1 MDYHFLFEIAVILL
15 STKVL
20 GILTKRFA
28 LPQVVGA
35 LLAGLLLGPAMLGV
49 LQETTLM
56 DQLAELGVIVL
67 MFNAGLETDLGELKR
82 SGKAAFVIA
91 LIGVLVPLA
100 GGFALAAAFNRGP
113 DAFLQNVFI
122 GVVLTATSVSITVE
136 TLKEIGRLSTR
147 SGSAILGAA
156 IIDDVLGIIGLTV
169 ITSLGGGGANVWVVL
184 GKIAAFFAVSVVV
197 WMVMH
202 RFVDWWFRRYSR
214 DKRRFVV
221 LSFAFCLLYSFFAEA
236 VFGVADITG
245 AYIAGLI
252 FANTC
257 RVAYLQD
264 RFDTLSYALLSPI
277 FFASIGLKVVLPEM
291 STTILLFAVLL
302 VLWAVVSKVVGC
314 GLGAKLC
321 RYSNQ
326 DALRIGVGMIS
337 RGEVAL
343 IVANNGIAAG
353 LMKEEFFG
361 PVVLMVIAT
370 TILTPVLLKLVYRGK
385 EHDYSDLQESEL
397 VNAYEDAAAF
407 ADAIV
412 GAKAAIHC
420 CPVCQNFSEGDGL
433 CPVCQDPKRDT
444 SVICVVADP
453 KDVVAMER
461 SREYQGLYHVL
472 HGVISPMNHVG
483 PDDLHIKSLVERVAA
498 GGVQEVIMATNP
510 DTEGE
515 ATAMYL
521 SRLLRPFGVKIT
533 RLAYGIPVGSHLEYA
548 DDATLMRALEGR
560 QEM

>member
-1 MDYHFLFEIAVILL
+1 MFMDYHFLFEIAVILL

-184 GKIAAFFAVSVVV
+184 GKIAAFFAV
-197 WMVMH
+197 
-202 RFVDWWFRRYSR
+202 RWFRRYSR

-264 RFDTLSYALLSPI
+264 RFDTLSYSLLSPI

-407 ADAIV
+407 
-412 GAKAAIHC
+412 
-420 CPVCQNFSEGDGL
+420 
-433 CPVCQDPKRDT
+433 
-444 SVICVVADP
+444 
-453 KDVVAMER
+453 
-461 SREYQGLYHVL
+461 
-472 HGVISPMNHVG
+472 
-483 PDDLHIKSLVERVAA
+483 DLASQA
-498 GGVQEVIMATNP
+498 
-510 DTEGE
+510 
-515 ATAMYL
+515 
-521 SRLLRPFGVKIT
+521 LLEDHENLKQSARKK
-533 RLAYGIPVGSHLEYA
+533 
-548 DDATLMRALEGR
+548 
-560 QEM
+560 

>member
-1 MDYHFLFEIAVILL
+1 MFMDYHFLFEIAVILL

-264 RFDTLSYALLSPI
+264 RFDTLSYSLLSPI

-314 GLGAKLC
+314 GLGCQAVPLLQPGRPAHRRGHDLPRRGGPDRGQQRHC
-321 RYSNQ
+321 RRT
-326 DALRIGVGMIS
+326 DEGGVLRPGGADGH
-337 RGEVAL
+337 RHHHPHPGPAQ
-343 IVANNGIAAG
+343 AG
-353 LMKEEFFG
+353 LPRQRARLQRSAGERAG
-361 PVVLMVIAT
+361 QRL
-370 TILTPVLLKLVYRGK
+370 RGRRR
-385 EHDYSDLQESEL
+385 LR
-397 VNAYEDAAAF
+397 
-407 ADAIV
+407 
-412 GAKAAIHC
+412 
-420 CPVCQNFSEGDGL
+420 PGL
-433 CPVCQDPKRDT
+433 PG
-444 SVICVVADP
+444 SAGG
-453 KDVVAMER
+453 
-461 SREYQGLYHVL
+461 SREPEA
-472 HGVISPMNHVG
+472 I
-483 PDDLHIKSLVERVAA
+483 R
-498 GGVQEVIMATNP
+498 QE
-510 DTEGE
+510 
-515 ATAMYL
+515 
-521 SRLLRPFGVKIT
+521 KIT
-533 RLAYGIPVGSHLEYA
+533 V
-548 DDATLMRALEGR
+548 
-560 QEM
+560 

>member
-1 MDYHFLFEIAVILL
+1 MFMDYHFLFEIAVILL

-184 GKIAAFFAVSVVV
+184 GKIAAFFAVSVV
-197 WMVMH
+197 
-202 RFVDWWFRRYSR
+202 
-214 DKRRFVV
+214 

-407 ADAIV
+407 
-412 GAKAAIHC
+412 
-420 CPVCQNFSEGDGL
+420 
-433 CPVCQDPKRDT
+433 
-444 SVICVVADP
+444 
-453 KDVVAMER
+453 
-461 SREYQGLYHVL
+461 
-472 HGVISPMNHVG
+472 
-483 PDDLHIKSLVERVAA
+483 DLASQA
-498 GGVQEVIMATNP
+498 
-510 DTEGE
+510 
-515 ATAMYL
+515 
-521 SRLLRPFGVKIT
+521 LLEDHENLKQSARKK
-533 RLAYGIPVGSHLEYA
+533 
-548 DDATLMRALEGR
+548 
-560 QEM
+560 